1 MASGPISLEKNVP
14 QVKQFEQYMNMNT
27 LYYCLAVARNKDG
40 TEDGFKAIGGVNI
53 PDNDP
58 PGSHRNGWKGQRHGY
73 RLVGNRDAFVQ

>member
-1 MASGPISLEKNVP
+1 MYKR
-14 QVKQFEQYMNMNT
+14 Q

-58 PGSHRNGWKGQRHGY
+58 PVLTVLNGGAKLTDKGLSLIHI
-73 RLVGNRDAFVQ
+73 